1 VGRSHCVAPF
11 ERVLIFQHYTI
22 PNSIF
27 SADDFG
33 HARSGNK
40 NLNGFNGSVP
50 MIRGD
55 NEADRGRV
63 SVLRNWVQ
71 FGADG
76 NHVYKRFEQSWASAI
91 VHSPY
96 GYGQLNL
103 SIIIDRIFD
112 SANFNI
118 RYDHMGPLG
127 IHQTVGGFF
136 CGLSS
141 FFSGDE
147 QIIGGFFEREREPS
161 NGDGGGCGN
170 KPFVVL
176 NQKYE
181 PSKDPISERLG
192 QAIIFFGT
200 LG

>member
-1 VGRSHCVAPF
+1 MGSVWACFGDCAGFYRWLRQGSAAIFLGALLCVFPVRVWAVGIEMLADIPSPEHDSIGRSHCVGPF

-103 SIIIDRIFD
+103 SIII
-112 SANFNI
+112 
-118 RYDHMGPLG
+118 
-127 IHQTVGGFF
+127 
-136 CGLSS
+136 
-141 FFSGDE
+141 
-147 QIIGGFFEREREPS
+147 
-161 NGDGGGCGN
+161 
-170 KPFVVL
+170 
-176 NQKYE
+176 
-181 PSKDPISERLG
+181 
-192 QAIIFFGT
+192 
-200 LG
+200 